1 MLMNK
6 KLGMQDQMNKNYG
19 LSLLGP
25 RNGQSC
31 LITTSDIQKMFPV
44 LYCTRKKILLII
56 IRTILNGIFCSLSK

>member
-1 MLMNK
+1 MNK

-44 LYCTRKKILLII
+44 FYIAPEKRYY
-56 IRTILNGIFCSLSK
+56 